1 MSRQSLRLKFLSS
14 HFKVGK
20 GRRSNGVSDLCPS
33 DRPLNQCAAQ
43 LRWQGDRLKGARG
56 YLRPTLLKLQS
67 FISLIQGTLRGNSQT
82 KDYTEGR
89 GPIYNTRGETGE
101 YYLEGGRE
109 EIHLFVCMEGGS
121 NCLYRVLS
129 KTDTTNNCF
138 VPRTANC
145 VRPEYKEVLH
155 RRITSIN

>member
-82 KDYTEGR
+82 KDYTVER
-89 GPIYNTRGETGE
+89 EPIYNKWRETGK
-101 YYLEGGRE
+101 YYLEGVEEGLSICVYRE
-109 EIHLFVCMEGGS
+109 GV
-121 NCLYRVLS
+121 
-129 KTDTTNNCF
+129 
-138 VPRTANC
+138 
-145 VRPEYKEVLH
+145 
-155 RRITSIN
+155 

>member
-1 MSRQSLRLKFLSS
+1 MSRQSLRLKFLSI

-20 GRRSNGVSDLCPS
+20 GRRSNSVSDLCPS
-33 DRPLNQCAAQ
+33 DRPLNQYAAQ

-89 GPIYNTRGETGE
+89 GPIYN
-101 YYLEGGRE
+101 
-109 EIHLFVCMEGGS
+109 
-121 NCLYRVLS
+121 N
-129 KTDTTNNCF
+129 
-138 VPRTANC
+138 
-145 VRPEYKEVLH
+145 
-155 RRITSIN
+155 